1 MGGTGSSKSTLVS
14 LILRLYDVTEG
25 KVLIHGQD
33 VKAYDL
39 KALRDSIAIVL
50 QNNVLFSGTIK
61 ENLLWGN
68 ASATMEEVIE
78 ACKIACAEEFI
89 QRLPNGLEYDLGQ
102 GGVNIS
108 GGQKQRL
115 CIARA
120 LLKKPEVI
128 IFDDSTSACDMETE
142 RQILKG
148 IRSLKNVTSII
159 IGQRIT
165 SVMEADR
172 IIILDSG
179 KIVDIGT
186 HNELLQ
192 QSEIYKE
199 LYQQQL
205 GGACQCHQ

>member
-1 MGGTGSSKSTLVS
+1 MTGVQTCALPIYKESSEEYVLDNINLQIHSGESIGILGGTGSSKSTLVS

-102 GGVNIS
+102 GGVNVS

-120 LLKKPEVI
+120 LLKRPKV
-128 IFDDSTSACDMETE
+128 
-142 RQILKG
+142 
-148 IRSLKNVTSII
+148 
-159 IGQRIT
+159 
-165 SVMEADR
+165 
-172 IIILDSG
+172 IILDRKS
-179 KIVDIGT
+179 VV
-186 HNELLQ
+186 
-192 QSEIYKE
+192 
-199 LYQQQL
+199 
-205 GGACQCHQ
+205 

>member
-1 MGGTGSSKSTLVS
+1 
-14 LILRLYDVTEG
+14 
-25 KVLIHGQD
+25 
-33 VKAYDL
+33 
-39 KALRDSIAIVL
+39 
-50 QNNVLFSGTIK
+50 
-61 ENLLWGN
+61 
-68 ASATMEEVIE
+68 MEEVIE

-102 GGVNIS
+102 GGVNVS

-120 LLKKPEVI
+120 LLKRPKVI

>member
-1 MGGTGSSKSTLVS
+1 
-14 LILRLYDVTEG
+14 
-25 KVLIHGQD
+25 
-33 VKAYDL
+33 
-39 KALRDSIAIVL
+39 
-50 QNNVLFSGTIK
+50 
-61 ENLLWGN
+61 
-68 ASATMEEVIE
+68 
-78 ACKIACAEEFI
+78 
-89 QRLPNGLEYDLGQ
+89 
-102 GGVNIS
+102 
-108 GGQKQRL
+108 
-115 CIARA
+115 
-120 LLKKPEVI
+120 
-128 IFDDSTSACDMETE
+128 METE

>member
-1 MGGTGSSKSTLVS
+1 
-14 LILRLYDVTEG
+14 
-25 KVLIHGQD
+25 
-33 VKAYDL
+33 
-39 KALRDSIAIVL
+39 
-50 QNNVLFSGTIK
+50 
-61 ENLLWGN
+61 
-68 ASATMEEVIE
+68 
-78 ACKIACAEEFI
+78 
-89 QRLPNGLEYDLGQ
+89 
-102 GGVNIS
+102 
-108 GGQKQRL
+108 
-115 CIARA
+115 
-120 LLKKPEVI
+120 
-128 IFDDSTSACDMETE
+128 METE

-148 IRSLKNVTSII
+148 IRNLKNVTSII

>member
-1 MGGTGSSKSTLVS
+1 M
-14 LILRLYDVTEG
+14 
-25 KVLIHGQD
+25 
-33 VKAYDL
+33 
-39 KALRDSIAIVL
+39 
-50 QNNVLFSGTIK
+50 LFRS
-61 ENLLWGN
+61 
-68 ASATMEEVIE
+68 
-78 ACKIACAEEFI
+78 
-89 QRLPNGLEYDLGQ
+89 
-102 GGVNIS
+102 
-108 GGQKQRL
+108 QKQRL

-120 LLKKPEVI
+120 LLKRPKVI